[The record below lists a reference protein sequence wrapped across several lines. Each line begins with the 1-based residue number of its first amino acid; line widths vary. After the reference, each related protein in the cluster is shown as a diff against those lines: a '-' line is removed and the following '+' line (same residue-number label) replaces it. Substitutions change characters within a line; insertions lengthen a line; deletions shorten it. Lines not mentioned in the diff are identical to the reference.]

1 MKHKFAIGTLL
12 CGVLIMP
19 ISVPSAQAAD
29 PAEVTFTTD
38 GNWTVPTGVEIVEV
52 NISGGVGGSG
62 GRNSSG
68 NPQPGGAGMSITA
81 GLNVGAGD
89 VLSFGLGENGEDSDS
104 TESNAKSAFL
114 IGYGGAAENTLGSLP
129 GGGGGASAIAIGDSI
144 VVIAGGG
151 GGAGGYREGA
161 LTGTDTSGV
170 GGAAGAWGTSGS
182 SGSGSS
188 GGDSSATI
196 LPTTDAGGPGG
207 LGGGESPNTTPI
219 SNLLLTG
226 SRNGG
231 AGGDSDSSSGFNAR
245 GGGGG
250 AGYVG
255 GRGGGGGSAGISD
268 WVGSGG
274 GGGSSYILLSLIPG
288 TNYTSEIL
296 TSGTPSGRL
305 KYIDISTTS
314 LPSATVDNPFTTT
327 LAATFGAA
335 GSVNNWAV
343 SPALPT
349 GITLNATTGVLSG
362 TATAASTGTYT
373 FTATKNTSG
382 GSTSGEISA
391 RSNVSLSLTVAAAP
405 TPTPTPDPTPNTG
418 SGSDSGASAGPAVVA
433 PNLAAVGVGE
443 FNLELGINAA
453 LRVVTNAGSFSQFT
467 IDPSLPAGLTLEPT
481 TGIISGTPTELHRES
496 VFEVTASNS
505 LGQSKQSI
513 RLSVSEKASTI
524 PVAQERESVRFKAGS
539 AKLRPNL
546 KRQLNEF
553 IDQKNVGTKIQGQ
566 VRLTGVIPKSGNGS
580 VLARKRAVQ
589 VRKYLRANNVNV
601 SSMIRIEIASDR
613 PMTRRVVLN
622 D

>member
-12 CGVLIMP
+12 CGVFIMP

-52 NISGGVGGSG
+52 NISGGVGGNGGNISG
-62 GRNSSG
+62 LECNAT
-68 NPQPGGAGMSITA
+68 GGDGAAVTA
-81 GLNVGAGD
+81 GLNVGASE
-89 VLSFGLGENGEDSDS
+89 VVYFGLGADGSDCQS
-104 TESNAKSAFL
+104 SLSGARSAFN
-114 IGYGGAAENTLGSLP
+114 IGAGGAYTDSRGNG
-129 GGGGGASAIAIGDSI
+129 GGGGGASAIAIDDTI
-144 VVIAGGG
+144 VVIVGGG
-151 GGAGGYREGA
+151 GGAGGATTAAFGTSPNSGDGGGGGA
-161 LTGTDTSGV
+161 NTGGLQIISGVNGNDAAFSDPTGGKGGV
-170 GGAAGAWGTSGS
+170 GGSESNGTIASTLKRTGPDGG
-182 SGSGSS
+182 GSGAAAAV
-188 GGDSSATI
+188 D
-196 LPTTDAGGPGG
+196 
-207 LGGGESPNTTPI
+207 
-219 SNLLLTG
+219 
-226 SRNGG
+226 
-231 AGGDSDSSSGFNAR
+231 GFNVR

-250 AGYVG
+250 AGYYG
-255 GRGGGGGSAGISD
+255 GLAGNGGGGDLDEAAGGGGG
-268 WVGSGG
+268 GG
-274 GGGSSYILLSLIPG
+274 TSYVSYAQSP
-288 TNYTSEIL
+288 IL
-296 TSGTPSGRL
+296 THYRSTSL
-305 KYIDISTTS
+305 STTTPTGTIKYVDITTS
-314 LPSATVDNPFTTT
+314 TIPNATVGTAFTAT
-327 LAATFGAA
+327 LAAIFGAS
-335 GSVNNWAV
+335 GSVDEWAV

-349 GITLNATTGVLSG
+349 GITLNAATGVLSG
-362 TATAASTGTYT
+362 TATATSSGTYT

-382 GSTSGEISA
+382 GNTSGEISA
-391 RSNVSLSLTVAAAP
+391 RSNVSLSFTVAAE
-405 TPTPTPDPTPNTG
+405 PTPDPTPSPDPSPNTDP
-418 SGSDSGASAGPAVVA
+418 GSDPGASTGTSVVA
-433 PNLAAVGVGE
+433 PNLAAVGSVE

-467 IDPSLPAGLTLEPT
+467 IDPSLPAGLALEPT

-524 PVAQERESVRFKAGS
+524 PVTQERDSVRFKAGS